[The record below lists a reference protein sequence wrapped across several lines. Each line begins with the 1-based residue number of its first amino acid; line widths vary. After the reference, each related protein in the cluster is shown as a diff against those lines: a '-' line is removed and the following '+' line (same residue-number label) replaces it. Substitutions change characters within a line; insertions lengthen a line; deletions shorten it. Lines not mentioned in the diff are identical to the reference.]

1 MFFDFNR
8 PSNAIK
14 FITDDNDEFSLAP
27 GATSVAATFDINPG
41 TGEVQVDPSDST
53 DFFVCDDSGTLT
65 VASFKLLE
73 TDDRFI
79 LDRCKI
85 LLKRAAP
92 LRCSL
97 PVSLGR
103 SSTLSGVLLI
113 PKRIQIRVYVLS
125 RDRFI

>member
-14 FITDDNDEFSLAP
+14 FITDDNDEFSLAS
-27 GATSVAATFDINPG
+27 GATSAVATFDINPG

-65 VASFKLLE
+65 VASLSFE

-79 LDRCKI
+79 LDRSKI
-85 LLKRAAP
+85 QLKRVAL

-103 SSTLSGVLLI
+103 SSTLSGVSLI
-113 PKRIQIRVYVLS
+113 PKRIEFRLYVLS